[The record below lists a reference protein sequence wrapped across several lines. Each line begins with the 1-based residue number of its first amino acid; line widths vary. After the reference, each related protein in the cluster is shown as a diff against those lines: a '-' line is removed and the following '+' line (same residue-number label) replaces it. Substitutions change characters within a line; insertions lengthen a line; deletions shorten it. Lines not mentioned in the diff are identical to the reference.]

1 MNAKKDLNRLA
12 EKILQQLIISGDISQ
27 NTQAVFVGVKR
38 KTAIEQFEILVRDL
52 AGSSIPGELK
62 EGLQE
67 ALPTLSSERRDA
79 LARDPLLISDGE
91 LSIWLE
97 FSSASEYLFELGYL
111 FPITADEN
119 GPCAVIGTRGHSPQ
133 PDYEILLVA
142 QSPSDAEER
151 WAYDWL

>member
-1 MNAKKDLNRLA
+1 MQKYDLNRLA
-12 EKILQQLIISGDISQ
+12 EKVLQQLIISGDIEQ
-27 NTQAVFVGVKR
+27 NTKAVFVGVQR
-38 KTAIEQFEILVRDL
+38 KTAIEQFESRVRDL
-52 AGSSIPGELK
+52 SDSSIPGEL
-62 EGLQE
+62 EEDLQE
-67 ALPTLSSERRDA
+67 ALPTLSFERRDT
-79 LARDPLLISDGE
+79 LARDPLLITDGE

-111 FPITADEN
+111 FPLTANEN

-151 WAYDWL
+151 WACDWL